1 MQITPKYNIT
11 LPCPGEQ
18 GVLKKS
24 LIRWQLNH
32 HTTLV
37 FVKKQ

>member
-18 GVLKKS
+18 GVLKKG
-24 LIRWQLNH
+24 LN
-32 HTTLV
+32 TT
-37 FVKKQ
+37 FWINFFS